1 MRPSQIIGGALP
13 SLTRVGSHIYNSAA
27 VTTVTFAGVSFS
39 TVGRRHL
46 YFEFGTLGP
55 AATGV
60 TIGGVTATQVVTV
73 SNGTT
78 RAYGYIA
85 SVPTGTSGNVVVT
98 FGSATTNV
106 FGVLY
111 ALYNLNS
118 ATPFDTATGT
128 ATSANITTDLDTK
141 NRGVII
147 GLVASTG
154 GSGSGVTGLDNWTQI
169 NASPRMVDASR
180 LATSDETPR
189 SITWTGYSS
198 GVIAGV
204 CASFR

>member
-13 SLTRVGSHIYNSAA
+13 SLTRIGPHVYNTTAT
-27 VTTVTFAGVSFS
+27 TTVTFSGVSFS
-39 TVGRRHL
+39 TAGRRHL
-46 YFEFGTLGP
+46 CFMFGTFGP

-60 TIGGVTATQVVTV
+60 TIGGVTATLVATL
-73 SNGTT
+73 SNGTA
-78 RAYGYIA
+78 RAYSYIA
-85 SVPTGTSGNVVVT
+85 SVPTGATGDVVVT
-98 FGSATTNV
+98 FGSSSTNV

-128 ATSANITTDLDTK
+128 ATSANITTDVDTK
-141 NRGVII
+141 NRGPIL

-154 GSGSGVTGLDNWTQI
+154 GTGSGVTGLDNWTQI
-169 NASPRMVDASR
+169 NASPRTVDASR
-180 LATSDETPR
+180 LATSAETPR

-198 GVIAGV
+198 GVIVGV